1 MKPNQLK
8 IIGLNS
14 FLEEQVVDFSKL
26 TEKGLFGIFGP
37 TGSGKSTILDAM
49 TLSLYGQVARKSSM
63 YINTETDKLYVC
75 FDFEAGHG
83 NERKNYRIERSLKKT
98 NSGGTKT
105 VSAKLITLDKDGG
118 IESVIEGRTS
128 VEREIQDNVIG
139 LNFEDFIRT
148 VVLPQ
153 GKFSEF
159 LTLTGADRN
168 KMLERILGLEDYGD
182 RLNIKV
188 KIKRDIINN
197 ELNRLNGELNRY
209 DGVSDDFL
217 KQLKLEYEGLI
228 EKEKEVEK
236 KKSQLEDKYENSKKV
251 WELQKEVNEYKTRED
266 ELKKLENSMKEKKI
280 RLIKGKNALNVIPYV
295 NNLKKI
301 QDDIKANKELIV
313 KHQYEIEILM
323 NKMQN
328 TEKEYAAA
336 LERKE
341 KEIPLLIE
349 KKSKL
354 SQAIDLVKDK
364 EILEHER
371 NILLAK
377 YKEYEKKLKTD
388 EGNLK
393 IVVERKTSLEKEIDE
408 KEELIKNN
416 TVTSEYRKKI
426 TEASDLEKQYV
437 LLLKNKQEYEN
448 IINRLRNNIV
458 EYNKEISEIQKRK
471 EEKVIETD
479 KINTAIIEMEK
490 NKPDDNKE
498 ISKLQMRVFEL
509 SNVIKEHNES
519 EKKLLTSN
527 NQKNSVCDEL
537 KKCEAILNELNNE
550 LKSKICTQENIKKDI
565 KELEYKSIA
574 SILSMD
580 LVDDKPC
587 PVCGSPNHPNIA
599 VKLEN
604 NELDNK
610 QNVLLQVDREIIEL
624 QKQISIK
631 ESDQKMLISELQRL
645 EVDIKDNIKI
655 IDGVNLE
662 KLVKETENIENRIN
676 MSQEY
681 SEKWSKDYKEIY
693 DRLMKSKEEKNQLD
707 NKSIEYLTNMKKDR
721 ELLQESEEKYSTLLQ
736 EINAVSKSY
745 ELIKQELKLE
755 NVAEELERINK
766 SDSEIEK
773 LNFQVKQLREENKKC
788 ELEKNRLESMINKNN
803 EEMKI
808 IINSGKEKREI
819 IDKYQSSIEKI
830 ADQNNPVELK
840 QETEKLINEVT
851 DSELTL
857 RTALE
862 KEKSVIS
869 KLQEEKVGIEKT
881 ISALEASGEDTQS
894 KLAVSLKEND
904 FNNIDEVLEY
914 SESREKLNA
923 IEADIKKYEDE
934 LNSVVSNI
942 ARINNELKG
951 VSLKEEE
958 WYLLLSER
966 EEVQKSHSEL
976 LKEVGK
982 KKERMDEMQKN
993 LEEVKRLNIE
1003 IKKLE
1008 QKKDMLTDILDL
1020 TKAKRFVEFVSKSH
1034 LRYIAKAATEKL
1046 KEITR
1051 ERYGLEIDSNNN
1063 FMIVDNYNGGVK
1075 RECNS
1080 LSGGETFLTSLS
1092 LALALSSKIQLKG
1105 NTSIEFFFLDE
1116 GFGTLDTSLLDVVMS
1131 SLERLY
1137 KEELSVGIISHVEEL
1152 KNRVPVKLIV
1162 APPIAGVR
1170 GTTVKI
1176 EYS

>member
-14 FLEEQVVDFSKL
+14 FLEEQVVNFSKL

-49 TLSLYGQVARKSSM
+49 TLALYGQVARKSSM

-75 FDFEAGHG
+75 FEFEAGHG

-118 IESVIEGRTS
+118 IDSVIEGRTS

-188 KIKRDIINN
+188 KMKRDIINN
-197 ELNRLNGELNRY
+197 ELNRLAGEFNRY
-209 DGVSDDFL
+209 DGVSDELL
-217 KQLKLEYEGLI
+217 KQLKLEYDALI
-228 EKEKEVEK
+228 EKEKEVKQK
-236 KKSQLEDKYENSKKV
+236 KLQLEDKYENSKKI
-251 WELQKEVNEYKTRED
+251 WELQKEVNECKNKETD
-266 ELKKLENSMKEKKI
+266 LKKLEDYMKEKKI
-280 RLIKGKNALNVIPYV
+280 RLVKGKNAFNVIPYV
-295 NNLKKI
+295 NSLKKT

-313 KHQYEIEILM
+313 KHQCKIELLM
-323 NKMQN
+323 NKMRS
-328 TEKEYAAA
+328 TEKEYSTA
-336 LERKE
+336 LDRKE

-354 SQAIDLVKDK
+354 NQAIDLVKEK
-364 EILEHER
+364 ELLENER
-371 NILLAK
+371 NILLSK

-388 EGNLK
+388 EENLK
-393 IVVERKTSLEKEIDE
+393 IVIERKTILEKEIEE

-416 TVTSEYRKKI
+416 TVTYEYRKKI
-426 TEASDLEKQYV
+426 NEASDLEKQYV
-437 LLLKNKQEYEN
+437 SVLKNKQEYEN
-448 IINRLRNNIV
+448 TINRLKNNVAI
-458 EYNKEISEIQKRK
+458 YNKEISEIQKRK
-471 EEKVIETD
+471 EEKTIEIE
-479 KINTAIIEMEK
+479 KVSAVIIELEK
-490 NKPDDNKE
+490 NKPDDNKDM
-498 ISKLQMRVFEL
+498 SKLQLRVFEL
-509 SNVIKEHNES
+509 SNMIKEYEES
-519 EKKLLTSN
+519 EKKLIALN
-527 NQKNSVCDEL
+527 NQKSSLCNEI
-537 KKCEAILNELNNE
+537 KKSESFLNELNNE
-550 LKSKICTQENIKKDI
+550 LTSKIHIQENVKKDI
-565 KELEYKSIA
+565 KELENKNIA
-574 SILSMD
+574 SILSMQ
-580 LVDDKPC
+580 LVDDEPC
-587 PVCGSPNHPNIA
+587 PVCGSLHHPNIA
-599 VKLEN
+599 EKLKN
-604 NELDNK
+604 NELDSN
-610 QNVLLQVDREIIEL
+610 QNMLLQIDKEIIEL
-624 QKQISIK
+624 QKKTSVK
-631 ESDQKMLISELQRL
+631 ESDHKMLANELQRL
-645 EVDIKDNIKI
+645 ETDIEDNIKVI
-655 IDGVNLE
+655 NGLDFEELAKEKENLE
-662 KLVKETENIENRIN
+662 YRIN
-676 MSQEY
+676 MSQKY
-681 SEKWSKDYKEIY
+681 SEKWSKDYKETY
-693 DRLMKSKEEKNQLD
+693 DRLLKSKEERNQID
-707 NKSIEYLTNMKKDR
+707 NTNIEYLTNLKKDG
-721 ELLQESEEKYSTLLQ
+721 ELLQESEEKYSTILQ
-736 EINAVSKSY
+736 EINTISKNY
-745 ELIKQELKLE
+745 ELVKKELKLE
-755 NVAEELERINK
+755 SVAEELARINK
-766 SDSEIEK
+766 ADREIEK
-773 LNFQVKQLREENKKC
+773 LNLQVKQLREENKKC
-788 ELEKNRLESMINKNN
+788 ELEKSQFENMINKNN

-808 IINSGKEKREI
+808 IINSGKEKRKI
-819 IDKYQSSIEKI
+819 IDTYQSSIEKI
-830 ADQNNPVELK
+830 AGKNSPVELK
-840 QETEKLINEVT
+840 RETEKLINEVT
-851 DSELTL
+851 DSELAL

-862 KEKSVIS
+862 KEKSIIS
-869 KLQEEKVGIEKT
+869 KLQEEKVGIEKIIT
-881 ISALEASGEDTQS
+881 SLEVSIADTQS
-894 KLAVSLKEND
+894 RLTVSLEEND
-904 FNNIDEVLEY
+904 FNNIEEVLEY
-914 SESREKLNA
+914 SESREKLN
-923 IEADIKKYEDE
+923 IFEVEIKKYENE

>member
-14 FLEEQVVDFSKL
+14 FLEEQVVNFSKL

-49 TLSLYGQVARKSSM
+49 TLALYGQVARKSSM

-75 FDFEAGHG
+75 FEFEAGHG

-118 IESVIEGRTS
+118 IDSVIEGRTS
-128 VEREIQDNVIG
+128 VEREIQDNVVG

-188 KIKRDIINN
+188 KMKRDIINN
-197 ELNRLNGELNRY
+197 ELNRLAGEFNRY
-209 DGVSDDFL
+209 DGVSDELL
-217 KQLKLEYEGLI
+217 KQLKLEYEALI
-228 EKEKEVEK
+228 EKEKEVK
-236 KKSQLEDKYENSKKV
+236 KKKLQLEDKYENSKKI
-251 WELQKEVNEYKTRED
+251 WELQKEVNECKNKETD
-266 ELKKLENSMKEKKI
+266 LKKLEDYMKEKKI
-280 RLIKGKNALNVIPYV
+280 RLVKGKNAFNVIPYV
-295 NNLKKI
+295 NGLKKT

-313 KHQYEIEILM
+313 KHQCEIELLM

-328 TEKEYAAA
+328 TEKEYSTA
-336 LERKE
+336 LDRKE

-349 KKSKL
+349 KKL
-354 SQAIDLVKDK
+354 ELNHAIDLVKEK
-364 EILEHER
+364 ESLENER
-371 NILLAK
+371 NILLSK

-388 EGNLK
+388 EENLK
-393 IVVERKTSLEKEIDE
+393 IVIERKTTLEKEIEE

-416 TVTSEYRKKI
+416 TVTSEYRKKVN
-426 TEASDLEKQYV
+426 EASDLEKQYV
-437 LLLKNKQEYEN
+437 SVLKNKQEYEN
-448 IINRLRNNIV
+448 TINRLKNNVGI
-458 EYNKEISEIQKRK
+458 YNKEISEIQKRK
-471 EEKVIETD
+471 EEKTIEIE
-479 KINTAIIEMEK
+479 KVSTAIIELEK
-490 NKPDDNKE
+490 NKPDDNKDM
-498 ISKLQMRVFEL
+498 SKLQMRVFEL
-509 SNVIKEHNES
+509 SNMIQEYKES
-519 EKKLLTSN
+519 EKKLIALN
-527 NQKNSVCDEL
+527 NQKSSLCDEI
-537 KKCEAILNELNNE
+537 KKSESFLNELNNG
-550 LKSKICTQENIKKDI
+550 LASKIHTQENVKKDI
-565 KELEYKSIA
+565 KELEYKNIA
-574 SILSMD
+574 SILSIQ
-580 LVDDKPC
+580 LVDDEPC
-587 PVCGSPNHPNIA
+587 PVCGSLHHPNIA
-599 VKLEN
+599 EKLKN
-604 NELDNK
+604 NELDSK
-610 QNVLLQVDREIIEL
+610 QNMLLQIDKEIIEL
-624 QKQISIK
+624 QKKTSVK
-631 ESDQKMLISELQRL
+631 ESDHKMLVNELQRL
-645 EVDIKDNIKI
+645 ETDIEDKIKI
-655 IDGVNLE
+655 INGLDFE
-662 KLVKETENIENRIN
+662 ELVKEKENLEYRIN
-676 MSQEY
+676 MFQKY
-681 SEKWSKDYKEIY
+681 REKWSKDYKETY
-693 DRLMKSKEEKNQLD
+693 DRLLKSKEERNQID
-707 NKSIEYLTNMKKDR
+707 NTNIEYLTNLKKDK
-721 ELLQESEEKYSTLLQ
+721 ELLEETEEKLSILLQ
-736 EINAVSKSY
+736 EINTISKNY
-745 ELIKQELKLE
+745 ELVKKELKLE
-755 NVAEELERINK
+755 SVAEELARINK
-766 SDSEIEK
+766 ADREIEK
-773 LNFQVKQLREENKKC
+773 LNLQVKQLREENKKC
-788 ELEKNRLESMINKNN
+788 ELEKSQFENMINKNN

-808 IINSGKEKREI
+808 IINSGKEKRRI
-819 IDKYQSSIEKI
+819 IDTYQSSIEKI
-830 ADQNNPVELK
+830 AGQNNPMELK
-840 QETEKLINEVT
+840 QETEKLINEIN
-851 DSELTL
+851 DSELAL

-862 KEKSVIS
+862 KEKSIIS
-869 KLQEEKVGIEKT
+869 KLQEEKIGIEKIIT
-881 ISALEASGEDTQS
+881 SLEVSIADTQS
-894 KLAVSLKEND
+894 RLTVSLEEND
-904 FNNIDEVLEY
+904 FNNIDEVLQY
-914 SESREKLNA
+914 SESREKLNI
-923 IEADIKKYEDE
+923 IEVEIKKYEDE

-942 ARINNELKG
+942 ARINNELEG
-951 VSLKEEE
+951 ISLKEEE

-966 EEVQKSHSEL
+966 EEVQKSHSYI
-976 LKEVGK
+976 LKEVGQ

-993 LEEVKRLNIE
+993 LAEVKRLSVE

-1008 QKKDMLTDILDL
+1008 QKKDMLTEILDL